1 MNDTLQYHPNPSA
14 VRVHQST
21 ARVKAICGPV
31 GSGKTSVACW
41 EFLMRAIDSSVSL
54 RGCVMRESYRE
65 LHDSTRQTFEEWFEN
80 LEGYYYKESDEV
92 AQIAITGADGEQRTH
107 ELFFRACRRERDA
120 SKLLSTEFGFIWLE
134 EVVPAFSAK
143 GVMGQG
149 LPQGVFNVA
158 QMRMRQ
164 KGVKRLELL
173 VTFNPP
179 SPRHWTYTEF
189 FQTTPEDLQRKSYS
203 LFRQP
208 PKENTHNLPE
218 GYYEMLEETLPP
230 DLARRMINGEVVTT
244 YEGERVFPECKD
256 GWHVVDHVE
265 PIPNLPLICGQ
276 DYGLTPVMLITQIT
290 PGGQWRWLR
299 EIQLWNA
306 GIRRFVEVAVPTIKN
321 EFPHAKVQVVWQDPN
336 GGNQRS
342 QVDETTCAE
351 ILRAAGFTVQDGNNV
366 WALRKELIK
375 QRLEVAP
382 NGEPGVLISRYGC
395 PIASEGMLG
404 GYRYP
409 KTAEG
414 LIGSVPLKNEFSHV
428 IDCAQMIAT
437 GEFEVVGGM
446 TRLQAAEKKQKVI
459 PLFDP
464 LSTHRRSAGA
474 GRRGWLGR

>member
-1 MNDTLQYHPNPSA
+1 MSEVLQYHPIPSA
-14 VRVHQST
+14 VRVHRST

-41 EFLMRAIDSSVSL
+41 EFLMRAIDAPVAL
-54 RGCVMRESYRE
+54 RGCVIRESYRE

-80 LEGYYYKESDEV
+80 LEGYYYKESDEMAQV
-92 AQIAITGADGEQRTH
+92 ALTGPNGVQYTH

-120 SKLLSTEFGFIWLE
+120 SKLLSTEFGFVWLE
-134 EVVPAFSAK
+134 EVVPAFSAR

-149 LPQGVFNVA
+149 LPRGVFDVA

-164 KGVKRLELL
+164 KGVKRLTLL

-179 SPRHWTYTEF
+179 SPRHWTYKEF
-189 FQTTPEDLQRKSYS
+189 FQTTPADMQRKSYA

-208 PKENTHNLPE
+208 PRENAQNLPQ
-218 GYYEMLEETLPP
+218 GYYELLEETLPP

-244 YEGERVFPECKD
+244 YEGERVFPECRD

-265 PIPNLPLICGQ
+265 PLPNLPLICGQ

-306 GIRRFVEVAVPTIKN
+306 GIRRFVEFAVPIIKN
-321 EFPHAKVQVVWQDPN
+321 EFPGYKVQTVWQDPQ

-351 ILRAAGFTVQDGNNV
+351 ILRAAGFTVRDGNNNFT
-366 WALRKELIK
+366 LRKELIK
-375 QRLEVAP
+375 QRLEMAP

-409 KTAEG
+409 KTADG
-414 LIGSVPLKNEFSHV
+414 LVGSLPIKNEFSHV
-428 IDCAQMIAT
+428 CDCAQMIAT
-437 GEFEVVGGM
+437 GEFEVLGGM
-446 TRLQAAEKKQKVI
+446 TRLDATEWAAAKRPAWN
-459 PLFDP
+459 PLA
-464 LSTHRRSAGA
+464 SHRR
-474 GRRGWLGR
+474 RGGQTLSWMAR